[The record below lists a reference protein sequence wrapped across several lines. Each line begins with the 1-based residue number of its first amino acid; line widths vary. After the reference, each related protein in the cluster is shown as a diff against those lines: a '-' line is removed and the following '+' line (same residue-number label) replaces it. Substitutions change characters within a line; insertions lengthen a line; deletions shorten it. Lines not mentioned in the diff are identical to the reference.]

1 MTLFPCSD
9 LVVFLQLD
17 FLPQDCFVLD
27 ASPEEAANILLG
39 IEFDPL
45 GVFFFLLLFK
55 GLTMQARGSEPS
67 LDTSI
72 AIKFSASH
80 EGSLSAKSL
89 LNLTVVWLLL
99 LDVVCPSAD
108 VN

>member
-1 MTLFPCSD
+1 MTLFPRSD
-9 LVVFLQLD
+9 LVLFLLLD
-17 FLPQDCFVLD
+17 FLPQDSLVLD
-27 ASPEEAANILLG
+27 ASPEEAADILLG

-45 GVFFFLLLFK
+45 GVFFFLFLFK
-55 GLTMQARGSEPS
+55 GLTMQARGSEPA
-67 LDTSI
+67 LGTSI
-72 AIKFSASH
+72 AIEFSASH

-99 LDVVCPSAD
+99 LNVICPSAD